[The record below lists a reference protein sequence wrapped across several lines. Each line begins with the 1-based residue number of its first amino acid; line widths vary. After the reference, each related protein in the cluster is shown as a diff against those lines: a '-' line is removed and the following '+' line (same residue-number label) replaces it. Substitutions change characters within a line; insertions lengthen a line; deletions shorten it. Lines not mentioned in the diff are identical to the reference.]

1 MNAYPYLDYVIYL
14 AALTAILVVTVFV
27 IRYYSLRSRALNK
40 RLSDI
45 VKIRK
50 SSNAESLVKNT
61 KDYQYDYLADNG
73 FLNQLMENL
82 NLFVL
87 RSGLQITALTL
98 VVITSLFFFT
108 PLLSMIL
115 LTKIS
120 IYQALILSLCCGAL
134 PVVYVSK
141 KVAQR
146 SEKIETQ
153 LPEALDFICRSL
165 RAGHS
170 LVVSFG
176 MLGNEQNGPINEEFK
191 AVFEEINFGLA
202 FNVAV
207 SNLALRVNNNDLNF
221 FVVGLLIQRDAGGN
235 LIELLENLSNTIRER
250 MLLKGKIR
258 VLSAE
263 GKYSG
268 VLLSVLPFLLGFVLS
283 LVNPGYMDLLW
294 TTEQGQK
301 LIMIALMMLL
311 FGGFL
316 MWKIT
321 QVKV

>member
-1 MNAYPYLDYVIYL
+1 MNSMPFIDLFIYIAFLLACVII
-14 AALTAILVVTVFV
+14 AVFV
-27 IRYYSLRSRALNK
+27 MRYYSIRSRALKK
-40 RLSDI
+40 RLGDI

-50 SSNAESLVKNT
+50 SSSVDSLLKNPR
-61 KDYQYDYLADNG
+61 DYQYDYSADDG
-73 FLNQLMENL
+73 SINQLIENI

-87 RSGLQITALTL
+87 RSGLEITALSL

-108 PLLSMIL
+108 PLLS
-115 LTKIS
+115 
-120 IYQALILSLCCGAL
+120 LILMT
-134 PVVYVSK
+134 
-141 KVAQR
+141 
-146 SEKIETQ
+146 KIETYQSLVLSVCSACLPVLYVSTKVTQRSVRIENQ

-191 AVFEEINFGLA
+191 SVFEEINFGLA

-268 VLLSVLPFLLGFVLS
+268 VLLSVLPFLLGFVLT

-294 TTEQGQK
+294 TSEQGQK
-301 LIMIALMMLL
+301 LIMVALMMML